1 MNQFSPPRKS
11 HVPDSKQV
19 FEFTIRSEHSSRVRQ
34 KLLEAAGGVF
44 ADRGYTK
51 ATVRQIC
58 RQAGVNVAAIKYYF
72 GDKER
77 LYREVINHWAEISR
91 EKYPTDLSLTGDAT
105 AEERLGAFVRSFL
118 FRLLD
123 KSQPGWHGKLIAR
136 EMTEP
141 TQALIDLIDEVY
153 RPLTERLET
162 IIRELIGPSATLEI
176 IRRCTQSVLG
186 QCTYYRHARP
196 VIQRMTPEQRFESDD
211 IEQLAKHI
219 TEFSL
224 AGIREVAS
232 R

>member
-1 MNQFSPPRKS
+1 M
-11 HVPDSKQV
+11 
-19 FEFTIRSEHSSRVRQ
+19 
-34 KLLEAAGGVF
+34 LEAAGEVF

-51 ATVRQIC
+51 ATIRQIC
-58 RQAGVNVAAIKYYF
+58 RRAGANVAAIKYYF

-77 LYREVINHWAEISR
+77 LYREVINHWAEISL
-91 EKYPTDLSLTGDAT
+91 EKYPPDLRLTGDAT

-123 KSQPGWHGKLIAR
+123 NSQPGWHGKLMAR

-141 TQALIDLIDEVY
+141 TRALIDLIDAVY

-162 IIRELIGPSATLEI
+162 IVRELIGPPATVEI
-176 IRRCTQSVLG
+176 TRRCTQSVLG
-186 QCTYYRHARP
+186 QCTFYRHARP

-224 AGIREVAS
+224 AGIRQMTGRQEGSA
-232 R
+232 

>member
-1 MNQFSPPRKS
+1 
-11 HVPDSKQV
+11 VPGSKQA
-19 FEFTIRSEHSSRVRQ
+19 FDFTIKSGHSLRVRQ
-34 KLLEAAGGVF
+34 RLLEAAGRVF
-44 ADRGYTK
+44 ADRGYTR

-58 RQAGVNVAAIKYYF
+58 RRAEANVAAIKYYF

-91 EKYPTDLSLTGDAT
+91 EKYPTDLNLTGDAT
-105 AEERLGAFVRSFL
+105 PEERLGAFVRSFL

-123 KSQPGWHGKLIAR
+123 KSQPGWHGKLMAR

-162 IIRELIGPSATLEI
+162 IVRELIGPSATVGK

-196 VIQRMTPEQRFESDD
+196 VIQRMTPEQRFESND

-224 AGIREVAS
+224 AGIRQAPGCKKRS
-232 R
+232 A